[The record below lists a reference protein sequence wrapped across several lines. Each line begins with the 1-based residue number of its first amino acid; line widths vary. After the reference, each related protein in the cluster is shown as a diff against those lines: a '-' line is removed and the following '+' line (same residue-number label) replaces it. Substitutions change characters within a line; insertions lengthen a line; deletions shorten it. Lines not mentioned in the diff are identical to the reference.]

1 MYLSIPNTEL
11 NNPCFTATHIRAYF
25 DEELPRSCMSL
36 LRMSG
41 DAWLAE
47 VTPLKYNIKSF
58 HGDKVIDLP
67 GTSVLNIIDK
77 CKAKSRIIL
86 YGEAGTGKS
95 TTLSELCISW
105 KKRIGLT
112 QRFAQAYLL
121 LVRNIVSPYAS
132 LEHIICNDLNIVP
145 LHKEQY
151 VRRFIKFN
159 SASIIWFVDGYDERS
174 SRGKKETTIDKLISG
189 KAAPNSTVVVSSR
202 PQDTDILSAIMT
214 NKEIE
219 IHVKGFDDSGVH
231 TYLNKLPKD
240 WAPTYRDLVV
250 NSAIPGEL
258 LNIPIIV
265 AMVCYIHQQVQS
277 SPKRRERRPIKLV
290 STISVLDAVCG
301 IFLGISE
308 EKTTGCD
315 FPHYTGYR
323 DKQLTDKKIG
333 MIKVITK
340 LAFHS
345 NPLLFAVSLK
355 HNLLTSIGYTDK
367 EFPIVRVTHEGDGN
381 VYSNNLDL
389 ELSYQSRLFQECH
402 DSSTKKEYMEQ
413 IKQYS
418 LPDESLIL
426 TYRPK
431 IQASAYISLV
441 DALGLDGRLYLLK
454 RAHQEAM
461 TIDGGHAT
469 LSAPEGSTTR
479 YITDTILISCLP
491 VVDLIQTEKIVIQ
504 YCSLQVLAHLT
515 RKCKVMCRVY
525 LIKCYVHLNQMLKH
539 SHIFDKND
547 CMQIN
552 KLMIIINCT

>member
-1 MYLSIPNTEL
+1 M

-36 LRMSG
+36 LRMSE

-67 GTSVLNIIDK
+67 STSVLSIIDK
-77 CKAKSRIIL
+77 CKAKSRILL

-112 QRFAQAYLL
+112 HRFAQAYLL

-145 LHKEQY
+145 PHKEQA

-202 PQDTDILSAIMT
+202 PQDTDVLSAIMK
-214 NKEIE
+214 NKGIE
-219 IHVKGFDDSGVH
+219 IHVNGFDDSGVH

-277 SPKRRERRPIKLV
+277 SPKRRERRLIKLV

-315 FPHYTGYR
+315 FQHYTGYR

-333 MIKVITK
+333 MIKTITK
-340 LAFHS
+340 LAFYSMKSGLYNMHIKQFAKYNIFANDLKNIGILTCKHSNYSFIHPLFQEHAAAYHMADNEDALKHVLALLQKHGLMMTKLGAFS

-355 HNLLTSIGYTDK
+355 HNLLTLIGYTDK

-381 VYSNNLDL
+381 VYSDNLDL

-413 IKQYS
+413 IKQMS
-418 LPDESLIL
+418 LS
-426 TYRPK
+426 
-431 IQASAYISLV
+431 
-441 DALGLDGRLYLLK
+441 
-454 RAHQEAM
+454 
-461 TIDGGHAT
+461 
-469 LSAPEGSTTR
+469 
-479 YITDTILISCLP
+479 
-491 VVDLIQTEKIVIQ
+491 
-504 YCSLQVLAHLT
+504 
-515 RKCKVMCRVY
+515 
-525 LIKCYVHLNQMLKH
+525 
-539 SHIFDKND
+539 F
-547 CMQIN
+547 
-552 KLMIIINCT
+552 